1 MSSSTPTAVKSRR
14 SGAGRILIAV
24 YLVLALAASGRSF
37 YQLVAKFDQAP
48 VAYTLSAIAAA
59 VYIVA
64 TIALIAPGP
73 VWYRVA
79 RITIWFE
86 LIGVLTVGV
95 LSLVVPGMF
104 AHPSVWSFFGLGYL
118 LIPLA
123 LPIWGLLW
131 LHTHPDNGGA

>member
-1 MSSSTPTAVKSRR
+1 MSTTTPAAVKSRR

-24 YLVLALAASGRSF
+24 YLVLALASSGRSF

-48 VAYTLSAIAAA
+48 VAYTLSAVAA
-59 VYIVA
+59 VVYILA

-73 VWYRVA
+73 AWYRVA

-86 LIGVLTVGV
+86 LIGVLTVGT
-95 LSLVVPGMF
+95 LSLIVPSMF
-104 AHPSVWSFFGLGYL
+104 AHPSVWSFFGAGYL

-123 LPIWGLLW
+123 LPIWGLAW
-131 LHTHPDNGGA
+131 LRRHPESSGA

>member
-1 MSSSTPTAVKSRR
+1 MSTATPAAVKSRR

-24 YLVLALAASGRSF
+24 YLVLALASSGRSF

-48 VAYTLSAIAAA
+48 VAYTLSAVAA
-59 VYIVA
+59 VVYILA

-73 VWYRVA
+73 AWYRVA

-86 LIGVLTVGV
+86 LIGVLTVGT
-95 LSLVVPGMF
+95 LSLIVPGMF
-104 AHPSVWSFFGLGYL
+104 AHPSVWSFFGAGYL

-123 LPIWGLLW
+123 LPIWGLVW
-131 LHTHPDNGGA
+131 LRRHPESSGA

>member
-1 MSSSTPTAVKSRR
+1 MSTPTPAAVKSRR

-24 YLVLALAASGRSF
+24 YLVLALASSGRSF

-48 VAYTLSAIAAA
+48 VAYTLSAVAA
-59 VYIVA
+59 VVYILA

-73 VWYRVA
+73 AWYRVA

-86 LIGVLTVGV
+86 LIGVLTVGA
-95 LSLVVPGMF
+95 LSLIVPSMF
-104 AHPSVWSFFGLGYL
+104 AHPSVWSFFGAGYL

-123 LPIWGLLW
+123 LPIWGLVW
-131 LHTHPDNGGA
+131 LRRHPESSGA

>member
-1 MSSSTPTAVKSRR
+1 MSTPTPAAVKSRR

-24 YLVLALAASGRSF
+24 YLVLALASSGRSF

-48 VAYTLSAIAAA
+48 VAYTLSAVAA
-59 VYIVA
+59 VVYILA

-73 VWYRVA
+73 AWYRVA

-86 LIGVLTVGV
+86 LIGVLTVGA
-95 LSLVVPGMF
+95 LSLIVPSMF
-104 AHPSVWSFFGLGYL
+104 AHPSVWSFFGAGYL

-123 LPIWGLLW
+123 LPIWGLVW
-131 LHTHPDNGGA
+131 LRNHPESGGA

>member
-1 MSSSTPTAVKSRR
+1 MSTPPSSAVKSRR

-24 YLVLALAASGRSF
+24 YLVLALAATGRSF

-48 VAYTLSAIAAA
+48 VAYTLSAVAAV

-73 VWYRVA
+73 AWYLVA

-86 LIGVLTVGV
+86 LIGVLSVGV
-95 LSLVVPGMF
+95 LSVIVPEMF

-131 LHTHPDNGGA
+131 LRRHPEHGGA

>member
-1 MSSSTPTAVKSRR
+1 MSTPIPAAVKSRR

-24 YLVLALAASGRSF
+24 YVVLALASSGRSF

-48 VAYTLSAIAAA
+48 VAYTLSAIAAV

-73 VWYRVA
+73 AWYKVA

-86 LIGVLTVGV
+86 LIGVLTVGT
-95 LSLVVPGMF
+95 LSLIVPSMF
-104 AHPSVWSFFGLGYL
+104 AHPSVWSFYGAGYL

-123 LPIWGLLW
+123 LPIWGLVW
-131 LHTHPDNGGA
+131 LRKHPESSGA

>member
-1 MSSSTPTAVKSRR
+1 MSTPIPAAVKSRR

-24 YLVLALAASGRSF
+24 YVVLALASSGRSF

-48 VAYTLSAIAAA
+48 VAYTLSAIAAV

-73 VWYRVA
+73 AWYKVA

-86 LIGVLTVGV
+86 LIGVLTVGT
-95 LSLVVPGMF
+95 LSLIAPSMF
-104 AHPSVWSFFGLGYL
+104 AHPSVWSFYGAGYL

-123 LPIWGLLW
+123 LPIWGLVW
-131 LHTHPDNGGA
+131 LRKHPESSGA